1 MQEYNVRPSKQ
12 GAQAPKMLVR
22 GPIEAAGGILKQQ
35 SKKKKNGSSIN
46 RLEADGPRNM
56 KHNTKKHTKQKQCQ
70 ALIDAVSLDVKK
82 HTGRWAFPDDK
93 KFYHAKKSDMHMHV
107 HIRI

>member
-35 SKKKKNGSSIN
+35 SKKKKTV
-46 RLEADGPRNM
+46 R
-56 KHNTKKHTKQKQCQ
+56 Q
-70 ALIDAVSLDVKK
+70 
-82 HTGRWAFPDDK
+82 
-93 KFYHAKKSDMHMHV
+93 
-107 HIRI
+107 